1 MRSISLVQN
10 VELDFKGSVFQNAV
24 CLVDIDNDSHEE
36 LAVCNSDGC
45 LCTFK
50 GMFSN
55 FSQKWRG
62 KTYA

>member
-10 VELDFKGSVFQNAV
+10 IELDYKGSVFQNAV

-36 LAVCNSDGC
+36 LAVCNSDGY

-50 GMFSN
+50 GMYSYFY
-55 FSQKWRG
+55 QKWGG
-62 KTYA
+62 KAYA